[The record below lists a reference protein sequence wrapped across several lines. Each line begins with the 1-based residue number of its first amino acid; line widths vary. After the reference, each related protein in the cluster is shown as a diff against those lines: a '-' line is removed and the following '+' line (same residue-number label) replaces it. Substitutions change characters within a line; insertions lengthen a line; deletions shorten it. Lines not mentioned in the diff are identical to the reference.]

1 MSISE
6 NIPSRDLQN
15 REDVA
20 FVVNT
25 FYDLVRKDEMLGPI
39 FNKIITD
46 WPSHLHKITL
56 FWDQVLFDTRLYAGN
71 PRIAHIEADKQVD
84 HSIDISHFGKWLFYW
99 INVINENFVGPRAD
113 LLIDRAR
120 RMQTVLYV
128 NVFKN
133 KPENR

>member
-1 MSISE
+1 M
-6 NIPSRDLQN
+6 NIPSRDLEN
-15 REDVA
+15 RDDVT

-25 FYDLVRKDEMLGPI
+25 FYDLVRKDELLGPI
-39 FNKIITD
+39 FNKVITD

-56 FWDQVLFDTRLYAGN
+56 FWDQVLFDTRLYQGN
-71 PRIAHIEADKQVD
+71 PRTAHIEADKQVD
-84 HSIDISHFGKWLFYW
+84 YGIDISHFGKWLFYW

-128 NVFKN
+128 NIFKN